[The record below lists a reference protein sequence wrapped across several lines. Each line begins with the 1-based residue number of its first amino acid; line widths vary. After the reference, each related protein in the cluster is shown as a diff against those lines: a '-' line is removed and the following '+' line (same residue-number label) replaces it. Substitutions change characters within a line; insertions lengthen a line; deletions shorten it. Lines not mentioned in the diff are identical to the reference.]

1 MDSPLQSG
9 NIPPSTWTIA
19 LIGNPNT
26 GKSSLFN
33 ALCGSNARVGNYA
46 GVTVEHKTG
55 RLQIP
60 ATANR
65 SALGRIVEVV
75 DLPGT
80 YSLAARSADE
90 AVSVE
95 VLAGEM
101 PGVAKPNAIVVILD
115 SVHLER
121 NLYLLS
127 QVLELGLPTIIA
139 LNMWDRIVAE
149 GVRIS
154 PDKLSESL
162 GVPVVCTSA
171 AKRVGIDA
179 LKLQILEVLDSLH
192 SSNNSTSK
200 ALPLACPSTESLASA
215 SFPEPFRTQ
224 VDQLVDWFASQ
235 KIALHRF
242 QIERLLIDDPKGHSF
257 RVVSKSQAPVVE
269 AKINEAREALK
280 AQGLGIPLFET
291 RARYAWIKQKTLGV
305 VEREPKSLQ
314 TSTSDKIDRWLTHRW
329 IGLLFFLALMFL
341 IFQSI
346 TLVANWPMEGIE
358 AAQGILGTWIESWI
372 APGPLRSL
380 VVEGILAGV
389 GGVVV
394 FLPQIAILFLFI
406 GILEDCG
413 YMSRAAFM
421 MDKFMASL
429 GMSGKSFLPLMSSF
443 ACAIPGIMATRTIEN
458 RKDRMVT
465 ILIAPLMSC
474 SARWPVYVLMVSAFV
489 PATTWLNGWISLR
502 GTVLFAMMSLGAVVA
517 IPVAWILKRFVFPGE
532 PSTFVMELSSYK
544 WPSWRVV
551 FARVWERVQAFVLR
565 AGTLIFVTSVLVW
578 AAAYFPGNHQTA
590 DSLTEKLETLQQDPE
605 TNSTEIDSLTS
616 QINLEKSRLIS
627 ESYLGRAGQ
636 AIEPIVRPLGWDGKI
651 GIAVLASFPARE
663 VIVATLGTIYALGSG
678 VDESNEG
685 LADQLRAAT
694 WSDGTQVFSLATA
707 CSIMVFF
714 ALCAQ
719 CASTLMTIRRE
730 TNSWRWPVFSFVY
743 MTTLAYIGA
752 WITFRILSAGSP

>member
-9 NIPPSTWTIA
+9 NTTPSTWTIA

-60 ATANR
+60 PNAIK
-65 SALGRIVEVV
+65 SDPGRIVEVV

-127 QVLELGLPTIIA
+127 QVLELALPTIA
-139 LNMWDRIVAE
+139 VLNMWDRTRAE

-154 PDKLSESL
+154 PDQLSKSL
-162 GVPVVCTSA
+162 GIPVICTSA
-171 AKRVGIDA
+171 SKRVGIDQ
-179 LKLQILEVLDSLH
+179 LKLQILEVLEATSQPPHDI
-192 SSNNSTSK
+192 NNQRPS
-200 ALPLACPSTESLASA
+200 ACPARETLASA
-215 SFPEPFRTQ
+215 SFPEPFRFQ

-235 KIALHRF
+235 KISLSRF

-257 RVVSKSQAPVVE
+257 RVVSKTQAPTVE
-269 AKINEAREALK
+269 TKINEAREALK
-280 AQGLGIPLFET
+280 AQGLSIPLFET
-291 RARYAWIKQKTLGV
+291 RCRYAWIKQKTIGV
-305 VEREPKSLQ
+305 LEREPKPAQ

-329 IGLLFFLALMFL
+329 VGLLFFLLLMFF

-358 AAQGILGTWIESWI
+358 TVQGVLGTWIESWI

-380 VVEGILAGV
+380 IVEGVLAGV

-502 GTVLFAMMSLGAVVA
+502 GSVLFAMMSLGAIVA

-590 DSLTEKLETLQQDPE
+590 DSLTQQLETLQQVPE
-605 TNSTEIDSLTS
+605 TNAIEIEALTS

-694 WSDGTQVFSLATA
+694 WSDGSQVFSLATA

-730 TNSWRWPVFSFVY
+730 TNSWRWPIFSFVY

-752 WITFRILSAGSP
+752 WITFRILSAVSP

>member
-9 NIPPSTWTIA
+9 NSTPSTWTIA

-60 ATANR
+60 PNATK
-65 SALGRIVEVV
+65 SDPGRIVEVV

-127 QVLELGLPTIIA
+127 QVLELGIPTIIA

-179 LKLQILEVLDSLH
+179 LKLQILEVLDSL
-192 SSNNSTSK
+192 NSATNPASK
-200 ALPLACPSTESLASA
+200 TQPLACPSSETLASS

-224 VDQLVDWFASQ
+224 VDQLVDWFASE

-257 RVVSKSQAPVVE
+257 RVVSKAQAPTVE
-269 AKINEAREALK
+269 TKINEAREALK
-280 AQGLGIPLFET
+280 AQGLSIPLFET
-291 RARYAWIKQKTLGV
+291 RCRYAWIKQKTIGV
-305 VEREPKSLQ
+305 LERESKPAQ
-314 TSTSDKIDRWLTHRW
+314 TSNSDKIDRWLTHRW
-329 IGLLFFLALMFL
+329 VGLLFFLLLMFF

-358 AAQGILGTWIESWI
+358 TVQGVLGTWIESWI

-380 VVEGILAGV
+380 IVEGVLAGV

-502 GTVLFAMMSLGAVVA
+502 GSVLFAMMSLGAIVA

-590 DSLTEKLETLQQDPE
+590 DSLTQQLETLQQAPE
-605 TNSTEIDSLTS
+605 TNAIEIEALTS

-694 WSDGTQVFSLATA
+694 WSDGSQVFSLATA

-730 TNSWRWPVFSFVY
+730 TNSWRWPIFSFVY

-752 WITFRILSAGSP
+752 WITFRILSAVSP

>member
-1 MDSPLQSG
+1 MDSPLQPG
-9 NIPPSTWTIA
+9 NTNPSSWTVA

-60 ATANR
+60 ANANR
-65 SALGRIVEVV
+65 SDHGRLVEVV

-127 QVLELGLPTIIA
+127 QVLELGLPTIVA

-171 AKRVGIDA
+171 AKRVGIDT
-179 LKLQILEVLDSLH
+179 LKLQILEVLESLN

-200 ALPLACPSTESLASA
+200 RQPLACPATETLASA

-224 VDQLVDWFASQ
+224 VDQLVDWFDSQ

-257 RVVSKSQAPVVE
+257 RVVSKSQAPIVE
-269 AKINEAREALK
+269 ARIQEAREALK
-280 AQGLGIPLFET
+280 AQGLSIPLFET
-291 RARYAWIKQKTLGV
+291 RSRYAWIKQKTSGV
-305 VEREPKSLQ
+305 VEREPKSPQ

-329 IGLLFFLALMFL
+329 AGLLFFITLMFL

-346 TLVANWPMEGIE
+346 TLVANWPMQGIE
-358 AAQGILGTWIESWI
+358 YAQGALGTWIESWL

-380 VVEGILAGV
+380 IVEGILAGV

-421 MDKFMASL
+421 MDKFMSSL

-502 GTVLFAMMSLGAVVA
+502 GTVLFAMMSLGAIIA

-544 WPSWRVV
+544 WPSWPVV
-551 FARVWERVQAFVLR
+551 VARVWERVQAFVLR

-590 DSLTEKLETLQQDPE
+590 DSLTQQLETLQQDPE
-605 TNSTEIDSLTS
+605 TNATEIESLTS

-694 WSDGTQVFSLATA
+694 WSDGSQVFSLATA

-730 TNSWRWPVFSFVY
+730 TNSWRWPIFSFVY

>member
-235 KIALHRF
+235 KIELHRF

>member
-1 MDSPLQSG
+1 MDSPLQPG
-9 NIPPSTWTIA
+9 NTNPSSWTVA

-60 ATANR
+60 ANANR
-65 SALGRIVEVV
+65 SDHGRPVEVV

-101 PGVAKPNAIVVILD
+101 PGVEKPNAIVVILD

-127 QVLELGLPTIIA
+127 QVLELGLPTIVA

-171 AKRVGIDA
+171 AKRVGIDT
-179 LKLQILEVLDSLH
+179 LKLQILEVLESLN

-200 ALPLACPSTESLASA
+200 GQPLACPATETLASA
-215 SFPEPFRTQ
+215 SFPEPFRTK
-224 VDQLVDWFASQ
+224 VDQLVDWFDSQ
-235 KIALHRF
+235 EIALHRF

-257 RVVSKSQAPVVE
+257 RVVSKSQAPIVE
-269 AKINEAREALK
+269 AKIQEAREALK
-280 AQGLGIPLFET
+280 AQGLSIPLFET
-291 RARYAWIKQKTLGV
+291 RSRYAWIKQKTSGV
-305 VEREPKSLQ
+305 VEREPKSPQ

-329 IGLLFFLALMFL
+329 AGLLFFITLMFL

-346 TLVANWPMEGIE
+346 TLVANWPMQGIE
-358 AAQGILGTWIESWI
+358 YAQGALGTWIESWL

-380 VVEGILAGV
+380 IVEGILAGV

-421 MDKFMASL
+421 MDKFMSSL

-502 GTVLFAMMSLGAVVA
+502 GTVLFAMMSLGAIIA

-544 WPSWRVV
+544 WPSWPVV
-551 FARVWERVQAFVLR
+551 VARVWERVQAFVLR

-590 DSLTEKLETLQQDPE
+590 DSLTQQLETLQQDPE
-605 TNSTEIDSLTS
+605 TNATEIESLTS

-636 AIEPIVRPLGWDGKI
+636 SIEPIVRPLGWDGKI

-694 WSDGTQVFSLATA
+694 WSDGSQVFSLATA

-730 TNSWRWPVFSFVY
+730 TNSWRWPIFSFVY

>member
-358 AAQGILGTWIESWI
+358 AAQGILGTSIESWI

>member
-1 MDSPLQSG
+1 MDSPLQPG
-9 NIPPSTWTIA
+9 NTNPSSWTVA

-60 ATANR
+60 ANANR
-65 SALGRIVEVV
+65 SDHGRPVEVV

-101 PGVAKPNAIVVILD
+101 PGVEKPNAIVVILD

-127 QVLELGLPTIIA
+127 QVLELGLPTIVA

-171 AKRVGIDA
+171 AKRVGIDT
-179 LKLQILEVLDSLH
+179 LKLQILEVLESLN

-200 ALPLACPSTESLASA
+200 GQPLACPATETLASA

-224 VDQLVDWFASQ
+224 VDQLVDWFDSQ

-257 RVVSKSQAPVVE
+257 RVVSKSQAPIVE
-269 AKINEAREALK
+269 AKIQEAREALK
-280 AQGLGIPLFET
+280 AQGLSIPLFET
-291 RARYAWIKQKTLGV
+291 RSRYAWIKQKTSGV
-305 VEREPKSLQ
+305 VEREPKSPQ

-329 IGLLFFLALMFL
+329 AGLLFFITLMFL

-346 TLVANWPMEGIE
+346 TLVANWPMQGIE
-358 AAQGILGTWIESWI
+358 YAQGALGTWIESWL

-380 VVEGILAGV
+380 IVEGILAGV

-421 MDKFMASL
+421 MDKFMSSL

-502 GTVLFAMMSLGAVVA
+502 GTILFAMMSLGAIIA

-544 WPSWRVV
+544 WPSWPVV
-551 FARVWERVQAFVLR
+551 VARVWERVQAFVLR

-590 DSLTEKLETLQQDPE
+590 DSLTQQLETLQQDPE
-605 TNSTEIDSLTS
+605 TNATEIESLTS

-694 WSDGTQVFSLATA
+694 WSDGSQVFSLATA

-730 TNSWRWPVFSFVY
+730 TNSWRWPIFSFVY

>member
-1 MDSPLQSG
+1 MDSPLQPG
-9 NIPPSTWTIA
+9 NTNPSSWTVA

-60 ATANR
+60 ANANR
-65 SALGRIVEVV
+65 SDHGRPVEVV

-101 PGVAKPNAIVVILD
+101 PGVEKPNAIVVILD

-127 QVLELGLPTIIA
+127 QVLELGLPTIVA

-171 AKRVGIDA
+171 AKRVGIDT
-179 LKLQILEVLDSLH
+179 LKLQILEVLESLN

-200 ALPLACPSTESLASA
+200 GQPLACPATETLASA

-224 VDQLVDWFASQ
+224 VDQLVDWFDSQ

-257 RVVSKSQAPVVE
+257 RVVSKSQAPIVE
-269 AKINEAREALK
+269 AKIQEAREALK
-280 AQGLGIPLFET
+280 AQGLSIPLFET
-291 RARYAWIKQKTLGV
+291 RSRYAWIKQKTSGV
-305 VEREPKSLQ
+305 VEREPKSPQ

-329 IGLLFFLALMFL
+329 AGLLFFITLMFL

-346 TLVANWPMEGIE
+346 TLVANWPMQGIE
-358 AAQGILGTWIESWI
+358 YAQGALGTWIESWL

-380 VVEGILAGV
+380 IVEGILAGV

-421 MDKFMASL
+421 MDKFMSSL

-502 GTVLFAMMSLGAVVA
+502 GTILFAMMSLGAIIA

-544 WPSWRVV
+544 WPSWPVV
-551 FARVWERVQAFVLR
+551 VARVWERVQAFVLR

-590 DSLTEKLETLQQDPE
+590 DSLTQQLETLQQDPE
-605 TNSTEIDSLTS
+605 TNATEIESLTS

-636 AIEPIVRPLGWDGKI
+636 SIEPIVRPLGWDGKI

-694 WSDGTQVFSLATA
+694 WSDGSQVFSLATA

-730 TNSWRWPVFSFVY
+730 TNSWRWPIFSFVY

>member
-1 MDSPLQSG
+1 MDSPFQSG

-257 RVVSKSQAPVVE
+257 RVVSKSQAPIVE

-358 AAQGILGTWIESWI
+358 AAQGILGTSIESWI